1 MNTTKIN
8 PKTQT
13 QLIQKN
19 SQKQNRQQVSFGAVD
34 YTALKEI
41 TPQIN
46 NIIKEGTILGQ
57 VAKALEQINPHAINE
72 SPNCLTKAA
81 KKFTKLLHKYGF
93 DTNAI
98 KISEK
103 GNLEFHSE
111 TPIPSKPMTL
121 TIKNYETP
129 PFSGNS
135 TDKHTIHFIKKAA
148 ITVAEDNLYTKM
160 LAGVSDSAPIKQL
173 TKAVPEK
180 LKDNPSFIIKG
191 HSETII
197 PLDFKKGPVF
207 NELSY
212 IKTFK
217 HYGNNESEEFFSRLI
232 KGQETISRITKQ
244 TLEELELKAKQQADA
259 KKTASE
265 IARKTTEQAR
275 VGNKIAE
282 NLKNL
287 LY

>member
-1 MNTTKIN
+1 
-8 PKTQT
+8 
-13 QLIQKN
+13 
-19 SQKQNRQQVSFGAVD
+19 
-34 YTALKEI
+34 
-41 TPQIN
+41 
-46 NIIKEGTILGQ
+46 
-57 VAKALEQINPHAINE
+57 
-72 SPNCLTKAA
+72 
-81 KKFTKLLHKYGF
+81 
-93 DTNAI
+93 
-98 KISEK
+98 
-103 GNLEFHSE
+103 
-111 TPIPSKPMTL
+111 
-121 TIKNYETP
+121 
-129 PFSGNS
+129 
-135 TDKHTIHFIKKAA
+135 
-148 ITVAEDNLYTKM
+148 M